1 MLAWKDASIVGCT
14 YNGLGP
20 KDVGPKELLPD
31 PYLRILL
38 IRGSHVLLNA
48 SRFLP
53 DLTRL
58 YCYNSPVISNF
69 AEIDMRYRSLLP
81 LLLTIIPGVALT
93 QDITNYRCTQ
103 GDMTRRVEIVYE
115 PGVAVPCEV
124 HYYKDTEAP
133 GQQQR
138 LWRSLN
144 EEGYC
149 EAMTKEFIGK
159 LTGWGWSCAA
169 ADANAAAPEEQAEEA
184 VDEPADDS
192 DVLAPG
198 EPEDEE
204 ENQ

>member
-1 MLAWKDASIVGCT
+1 M
-14 YNGLGP
+14 
-20 KDVGPKELLPD
+20 
-31 PYLRILL
+31 
-38 IRGSHVLLNA
+38 
-48 SRFLP
+48 
-53 DLTRL
+53 
-58 YCYNSPVISNF
+58 YCYNSPVISNSVV
-69 AEIDMRYRSLLP
+69 INMRYRSLLP

-103 GDMTRRVEIVYE
+103 GDMTRRVVIVYE
-115 PGVAVPCEV
+115 PGLAVPCEV

-149 EAMTKEFIGK
+149 EAMTKEFVGK
-159 LTGWGWSCAA
+159 LAGWGWSCA
-169 ADANAAAPEEQAEEA
+169 DAGESAEAPEEQVDEA

-192 DVLAPG
+192 EVLAPG
-198 EPEDEE
+198 EAENAE